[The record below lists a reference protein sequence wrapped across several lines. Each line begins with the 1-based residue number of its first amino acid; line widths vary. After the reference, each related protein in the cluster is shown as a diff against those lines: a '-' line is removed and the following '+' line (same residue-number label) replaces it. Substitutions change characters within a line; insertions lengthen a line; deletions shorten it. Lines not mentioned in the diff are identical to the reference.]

1 MAAIEVGYVRADT
14 AFVERL
20 RSDLTRHSLDVT
32 LREWSGEGTNAAESA
47 EPDVDFTCLV
57 WSRAAVAHDRAPAE
71 IDRALARES
80 GDPGAA
86 VLPLVIASVPLP
98 ETLAHRRC
106 AVFTEAYES
115 GLAELLPTFG
125 RIAVLTV
132 CDEPKLDVKVR
143 SARRGIAQRFG
154 SFTLEDGI
162 TPVSAIDTHRIRM
175 VAAFTVRGA
184 GIVAMIESVGDPAQT
199 PEFTELVGEKV
210 LFSFEHNEI
219 KPTNESVSQWFS
231 EVNAA
236 AREMSAQRQ
245 LRRSRRLSCKLSL
258 ALRGHES
265 IFWAAAGPVGALV
278 RWQRDD
284 DTMFGVLQPK
294 GTWDLEAV
302 EDDNEALYMRA
313 PIGYATDI
321 AIEVQQ
327 VPFRTAGDYFALSS
341 FALPNLQEESWP
353 LVRRLI
359 RYEDPA
365 QIVRALAA
373 SHEPLFE
380 DCGASLVYRV
390 RSRPSRLTD
399 EPADDSIKSWRNRTA
414 CNE

>member
-1 MAAIEVGYVRADT
+1 MVRRKDECGG
-14 AFVERL
+14 VER
-20 RSDLTRHSLDVT
+20 SPTS
-32 LREWSGEGTNAAESA
+32 S
-47 EPDVDFTCLV
+47 FTCLV
-57 WSRAAVAHDRAPAE
+57 WSRATVAHDRAPAE

-86 VLPLVIASVPLP
+86 VSPLVIALVPLP

-106 AVFTEAYES
+106 AVFTKAYEF
-115 GLAELLPTFG
+115 GLAELLSDLRTDRCADG
-125 RIAVLTV
+125 LRRA
-132 CDEPKLDVKVR
+132 E
-143 SARRGIAQRFG
+143 ARREGAVRE
-154 SFTLEDGI
+154 TW
-162 TPVSAIDTHRIRM
+162 HR
-175 VAAFTVRGA
+175 AAVRVVHARGRHHAGLGYRRSNPHGRRLTVRGA

-199 PEFTELVGEKV
+199 PEFTELVGERV

-219 KPTNESVSQWFS
+219 KPTNESVSQLFS

-236 AREMSAQRQ
+236 AQEMSAQRQ

-390 RSRPSRLTD
+390 RSSLIRGASPS
-399 EPADDSIKSWRNRTA
+399 DSPTRFLARRFAGALRSRGSLALLARSWKRA
-414 CNE
+414 EGL